1 MSDRSVIYR
10 AKSTA
15 RNGCATREQS
25 LGGPARDEEKFEGEG
40 TTRCVVGVEK
50 KRKASW
56 KGVRKETEL
65 PTRTGETRA

>member
-56 KGVRKETEL
+56 K
-65 PTRTGETRA
+65 

>member
-1 MSDRSVIYR
+1 MD
-10 AKSTA
+10 
-15 RNGCATREQS
+15 
-25 LGGPARDEEKFEGEG
+25 GPARDEEKFGGEG